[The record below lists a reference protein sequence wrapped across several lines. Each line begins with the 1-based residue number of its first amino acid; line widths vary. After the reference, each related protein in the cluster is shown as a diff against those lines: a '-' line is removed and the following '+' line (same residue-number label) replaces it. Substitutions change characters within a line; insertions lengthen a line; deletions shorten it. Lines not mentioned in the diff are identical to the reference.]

1 MSSAE
6 SPHWLSLNLFQ
17 STQKRKRS
25 YFYASFSHT
34 QQNEDSN
41 EDNTYNKLMVV
52 SFWFRGGCLETDDY
66 KNAKK
71 EATI

>member
-1 MSSAE
+1 M
-6 SPHWLSLNLFQ
+6 PH
-17 STQKRKRS
+17 
-25 YFYASFSHT
+25 SHT

-52 SFWFRGGCLETDDY
+52 SFCFRERCLETDDY

-71 EATI
+71 EAAI